1 MNQVPK
7 VIEFINSSPKLGE
20 VPEGQRGMAHQ
31 KQLYINII
39 KKAKHLSYS
48 PQPALS
54 ASMGCASPM
63 SKQVLPLA
71 STCTIGLS

>member
-1 MNQVPK
+1 MWLVTSD
-7 VIEFINSSPKLGE
+7 NSSPKLGE

-48 PQPALS
+48 PQPIS
-54 ASMGCASPM
+54 
-63 SKQVLPLA
+63 
-71 STCTIGLS
+71 I